1 MKQRYKYR
9 IYPHPHQQ
17 QLLAQSFGCARVVW
31 NDALVKSKE
40 LYEAGEKAIGSPL
53 LKLCITDAKKTEER
67 AWLSNVSNII
77 LQQSVRDLNQ
87 AFSNW
92 FASLKGK
99 RKGLKVSAPQFKKR
113 SNRQAIRFTKLGFKV
128 NERTVTLSKIGK
140 VPIVFSRELP
150 SSPSSVTII
159 KDCAGRYFASFV
171 VETEPELLPWD
182 TTAVGIDLGL
192 ESLVTLSS
200 GEKVLPPKFFRAAQK
215 RLRRLQRNLK
225 NKQRGSNRL
234 AKARLRVAKLH
245 ARIADQRHDF
255 LHKLSTKLIR
265 ENQTIVLEDLAVKN
279 MMGNRHVSK
288 SIADAGWRTLR
299 TMLESKAQMYGREV
313 IIINRWTPTSQACSS
328 CGVRDGKKTLDV
340 RSWKCS
346 SCGSV
351 HDRDVNAAINILA
364 AGLAD
369 NPNGRGATHQ
379 TSSEA
384 AGYEASTH
392 LKNSLALSA

>member
-9 IYPHPHQQ
+9 LYPHAHQQ

-31 NDALVKSKE
+31 NDALAKSHE
-40 LYEAGEKAIGSPL
+40 LYESGEKSIGSPL

-67 AWLSNVSNII
+67 AWLANVSNII

-87 AFSNW
+87 AFNNW

-99 RKGLKVSAPQFKKR
+99 RKGSKVRAPQFKKR
-113 SNRQAIRFTKLGFKV
+113 SNRQAIRFTKGGFKV
-128 NERTVTLSKIGK
+128 NERTLSLAKIGK
-140 VPIVFSRELP
+140 VPIAFSRELP
-150 SSPSSVTII
+150 SPPSSVTII

-192 ESLVTLSS
+192 ESLATLSS
-200 GEKVLPPKFFRAAQK
+200 GEKVLPPKFFRSAQK

-234 AKARLRVAKLH
+234 KRAKLRVAKLH

-255 LHKLSTKLIR
+255 LHKLSTKIIR
-265 ENQTIVLEDLAVKN
+265 ENQTIVLEDLAVQN
-279 MMGNRHVSK
+279 MLGNRHLAK

-299 TMLESKAQMYGREV
+299 TMLEAKAQIYGREV
-313 IIINRWTPTSQACSS
+313 IIISRWEPTSQTCST
-328 CGVRDGKKTLDV
+328 CGVRDGKKPLDV
-340 RSWKCS
+340 RSWQCG

-351 HDRDVNAAINILA
+351 HDRDINAAINILA

-369 NPNGRGATHQ
+369 NQN
-379 TSSEA
+379 
-384 AGYEASTH
+384 
-392 LKNSLALSA
+392 